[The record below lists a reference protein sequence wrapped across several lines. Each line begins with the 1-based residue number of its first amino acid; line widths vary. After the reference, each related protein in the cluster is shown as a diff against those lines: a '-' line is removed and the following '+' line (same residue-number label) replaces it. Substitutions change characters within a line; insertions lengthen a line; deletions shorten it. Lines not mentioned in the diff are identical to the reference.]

1 MSANCEESNG
11 SIAVFASGAI
21 VGIVATLLF
30 FKLQNRRACCP
41 VDAEKEEYQ
50 VEGGD
55 LFV

>member
-1 MSANCEESNG
+1 MSAFNDDNSG
-11 SIAVFASGAI
+11 SIAAFASGAI

-30 FKLQNRRACCP
+30 FKLQNRRSCCP
-41 VDAEKEEYQ
+41 EQIDDDEYH